1 MTLTFDIQVDG
12 VADAIALGVVCSTC
26 VNPCV
31 SSGNFLKNKTLIR
44 NDDFFGYI
52 M

>member
-1 MTLTFDIQVDG
+1 MTLTFNIQIDG
-12 VADAIALGVVCSTC
+12 VADTVTLGVVCSTC
-26 VNPCV
+26 VNPRV
-31 SSGNFLKNKTLIR
+31 SSGHFLKNKTLIR